1 MNIRNKTS
9 EFGLARKRYVQEK
22 KGDVGGCVM
31 EKVAAEE
38 GTGMVFNTTG
48 LPSAETIRK
57 IAAAPATISI
67 SKQGQP
73 NAKVMMPVDKRD

>member
-1 MNIRNKTS
+1 
-9 EFGLARKRYVQEK
+9 
-22 KGDVGGCVM
+22 M